1 MRIWNSTAG
10 WRIKTVRAEWLAIGL
25 LFALQTAQAAPPN
38 AENEPELEM
47 LEFLGAWETSEGKW
61 VSPFELMEGMQD
73 SYSQETGLEPA
84 QSGGAGDCGAGGH
97 DCMPGIKTSQ
107 PDPDDQSQGQDP

>member
-1 MRIWNSTAG
+1 MGTWNSTAG

-47 LEFLGAWETSEGKW
+47 LEFLGAWEASEGQW

-73 SYSQETGLEPA
+73 SYSQETGLQLE
-84 QSGGAGDCGAGGH
+84 QSGGTGDCGASGQ
-97 DCMPGIKTSQ
+97 DCPPGMKTSQ